1 MQKSAPKKRS
11 ISAMREEIRTKD
23 KRIVL
28 VGTAHISRESAIE
41 VERVIRDEQ
50 PDTVCVELCDNRY
63 KAMRDGENWRNMDIV
78 KVIRQGKA
86 PLLLANLIVSAYQ
99 KKMGEKLGIA
109 PGAEMLKA
117 IQVAE
122 EIGSETL
129 LADRDVTIT
138 LKRTWGKLSI
148 LEKFKL
154 FGQLLYG
161 IFEPPDIS
169 EEEIEK
175 LKEKD
180 MLTEAIEKLSK
191 TMPSV
196 KSVLIDERDRYLATK
211 IAQAEGSSIVAIVG
225 AGHLSG
231 IQHHI
236 EKPVRLADLEVLPKP
251 GNTGK
256 ILKWAIPCVMLAIIA
271 YGFLGIDL
279 QVGLEMA
286 KYWILING
294 VLAALGAAIAG
305 GHIVTVV
312 SAFIAAPLTSL
323 NPTIAAG
330 WVSGLT
336 EAWVRKPRVEDFENL
351 SRDIT
356 TVKGFRKNEITKI
369 LLVVM
374 LSNIGS
380 MIGTFIGIPVLT
392 SML

>member
-1 MQKSAPKKRS
+1 
-11 ISAMREEIRTKD
+11 MREEIRTKD

-41 VERVIRDEQ
+41 VERIIRDEQ

-109 PGAEMLKA
+109 PGAEMLRA

-236 EKPVRLADLEVLPKP
+236 EKPVRLAELEVLPEP

-336 EAWVRKPRVEDFENL
+336 EAWIRKPRVEDFENL

>member
-1 MQKSAPKKRS
+1 
-11 ISAMREEIRTKD
+11 MREEIRTKD